1 MSRMIYDYRIQANM
15 NFDWNK
21 VNAPAT
27 DYRLNRFSI
36 LLWAGQ
42 DDEGW
47 CVFRKDPITGSIVR
61 IDFYPP
67 LW

>member
-1 MSRMIYDYRIQANM
+1 MIYDYRIQANM

-42 DDEGW
+42 DDEG
-47 CVFRKDPITGSIVR
+47 CVSFER
-61 IDFYPP
+61 I
-67 LW
+67 LSQEAL